1 MSKEKA
7 KVEAVV
13 DLKAGVIEVK
23 IYGSRKLIEEF
34 VEELKDAQDRKEI
47 ELLKLEIKN

>member
-7 KVEAVV
+7 KVAVEV
-13 DLKAGVIEVK
+13 DLKEGVIEVK
-23 IYGSRKLIEEF
+23 IYGSEELLMEF
-34 VEELKDAQDRKEI
+34 LEELKDAQERGEI